1 MANTLIMN
9 EKIRVS
15 EVQLTG
21 LQGEDLGIVSRDK
34 ALTMARELKAD
45 LVCLSLMSSPPPCK
59 LMARGQAK
67 QQTGKAK
74 RGAAGSGGSR
84 PDSGDGWS
92 YTGSADGIGANG
104 GYGAG
109 ARYGAGGGATAGGG
123 RANAGG
129 AHAGAGAKGGS
140 GGKAGTQPAKVK
152 ELRLT
157 PHIEEHD
164 YDTKLRQAA
173 KLLASGN
180 GVQLVVRIQGKE
192 GAKAKELLE
201 RLVRDLAA
209 SGKKQ
214 TGIQVSGKQAAV
226 QLLPL

>member
-1 MANTLIMN
+1 MASTLIMN

-21 LQGEDLGIVSRDK
+21 LQGENLGVVTRDE
-34 ALTMARELKAD
+34 ALAKARELKAD
-45 LVCLSLMSSPPPCK
+45 LVCTSLMSSPPPCK
-59 LMARGQAK
+59 LVAKGKAK
-67 QQTGKAK
+67 QQAIEDK
-74 RGAAGSGGSR
+74 RS
-84 PDSGDGWS
+84 
-92 YTGSADGIGANG
+92 
-104 GYGAG
+104 
-109 ARYGAGGGATAGGG
+109 ATAGS
-123 RANAGG
+123 
-129 AHAGAGAKGGS
+129 H
-140 GGKAGTQPAKVK
+140 PAKVK

-173 KLLASGN
+173 KLLAAGN
-180 GVQLVVRIQGKE
+180 SVQLVIRIQGKE

-201 RLVRDLAA
+201 RMVKDLAEN
-209 SGKKQ
+209 GKKQ